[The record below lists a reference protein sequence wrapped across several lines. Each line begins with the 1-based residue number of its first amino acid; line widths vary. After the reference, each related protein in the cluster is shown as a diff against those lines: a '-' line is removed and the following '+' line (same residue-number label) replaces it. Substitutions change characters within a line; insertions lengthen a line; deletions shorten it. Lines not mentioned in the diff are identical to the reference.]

1 MDIKQLE
8 VFNTICKHKNF
19 SSAAK
24 ELLISQPTVSSH
36 IKSLEENLGL
46 QLFNRKNKATGNL
59 TDAGKILYQYSTQIM
74 SIVREAEASLGH
86 YKQGNSGALSLA
98 TAHTFCTFYLP
109 PLLEKFKQ
117 KFPSVEIILHTE
129 FTPKMVSMVE
139 NREVHFAVARTSSP
153 TYTDN
158 HLHSV
163 LLGQDPSA
171 FVISPHHP
179 LAAAETTTI
188 EEIINEQFIVF
199 GKKSSYWPNIS
210 NLFSNEGLEL
220 KTSMELN
227 DINAV
232 KKMIEIN
239 MGISILPLIS
249 IQDELEKGT
258 LKTISVEGFPEII
271 RYSHLV
277 YQKDLIITGPIEN
290 FLEFIHETIPYSL

>member
-24 ELLISQPTVSSH
+24 ELFISQPTVSSH

-46 QLFNRKNKATGNL
+46 QLFNRKNKAMGNL
-59 TDAGKILYQYSTQIM
+59 TDAGKILYQYSTQIL
-74 SIVREAEASLGH
+74 SLVHEAEASLDH
-86 YKQGNSGALSLA
+86 YKQGNFGALSLA
-98 TAHTFCTFYLP
+98 TSHTFCNWFLP
-109 PLLEKFKQ
+109 NILESFKQ
-117 KFPSVEIILHTE
+117 KYPSVEIVLHTD
-129 FTPKMVSMVE
+129 FTPKMVNMVE
-139 NREVHFAVARTSSP
+139 NREVHFAIARTNSP

-158 HLHSV
+158 DLHSE
-163 LLGQDPSA
+163 LIGQDPS
-171 FVISPHHP
+171 VLVVSPQHH
-179 LAAAETTTI
+179 LADSKKVTI
-188 EEIINEQFIVF
+188 DEIIKEQFIVF
-199 GKKSSYWPNIS
+199 GKKSSYWPQIN
-210 NLFSNEGLEL
+210 NLFANEGHEL

-239 MGISILPLIS
+239 MGIAILPLIS

-258 LKTISVEGFPEII
+258 LITISVKGFPQMI

-290 FLEFIHETIPYSL
+290 FLQFIQETKPFSL